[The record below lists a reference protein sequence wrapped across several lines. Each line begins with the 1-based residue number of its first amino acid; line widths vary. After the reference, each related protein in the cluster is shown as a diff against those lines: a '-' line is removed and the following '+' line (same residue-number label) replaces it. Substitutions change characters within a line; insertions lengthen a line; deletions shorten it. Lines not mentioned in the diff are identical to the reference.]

1 MQNANLKMQNG
12 SVKLKI
18 TAGGDALTLNFDF

>member
-12 SVKLKI
+12 SVNPFVDSYLI
-18 TAGGDALTLNFDF
+18 RPPRVDE